1 MIYFLDLDGVI
12 IDSIEE
18 CYVVSK
24 EVYFRDKCFIYDE
37 KIYKKIFYEYR
48 GIVGPANEFEHLHN
62 LIEKKIVNTSFDIQS
77 NFKSL
82 KLTKNSLF
90 EKSFFSHR
98 KKLIEKNFNEWIKL
112 NSLTDFGRKLVQRS
126 DLIIYIIT
134 TKNRMATKI
143 LLNHHK
149 IFFNKIFSNEDIK
162 KFGSKGNLIKNVVK
176 KYNLKDV
183 VFIDDLV
190 DHLISAK
197 NLGITTYFADWGYGK
212 NTNFEPFDQNQ
223 IDL

>member
-12 IDSIEE
+12 IDSIKE
-18 CYVVSK
+18 CYEVSK
-24 EVYFRDKCFIYDE
+24 EVYFKDKSFIYDE
-37 KIYKKIFYEYR
+37 KIYKEIFYEYR
-48 GIVGPANEFEHLHN
+48 GIVGPANEFEHLHT
-62 LIEKKIVNTSFDIQS
+62 LIEKKIVDTSFNIQS
-77 NFKSL
+77 NFKLL
-82 KLTKNSLF
+82 KLNKETLF
-90 EKSFFSHR
+90 EKSFFSYR
-98 KKLIEKNFNEWIKL
+98 KKLIEKNLNEWIKL
-112 NSLTDFGRKLVQRS
+112 NPLTDFGKKLVHRN
-126 DLIIYIIT
+126 DLVIYIIT
-134 TKNRMATKI
+134 TKNRVATKI
-143 LLNHHK
+143 LLNHYK

-176 KYNLKDV
+176 KYDLKDV

-212 NTNFEPFDQNQ
+212 NTNFNLFDQNQ